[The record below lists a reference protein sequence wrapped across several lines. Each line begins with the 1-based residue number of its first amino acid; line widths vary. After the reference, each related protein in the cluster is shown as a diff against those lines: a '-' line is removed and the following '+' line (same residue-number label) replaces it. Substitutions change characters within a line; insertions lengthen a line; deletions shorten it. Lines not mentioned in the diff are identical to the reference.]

1 MFRHCI
7 KIIVFFILLTP
18 AGSLTA
24 QTDGHEPLPKAKRA
38 FDNAITYWNALS
50 FDKAEKELQ
59 KAIGIDSAFID
70 PYILLGDIAFD
81 RSHYDEA
88 IRYYNQAIAIDSS
101 FSPTLYYLLGKV
113 YFEKEDY
120 AAAASLFGYFLEL
133 PGIRKDQ
140 RGFALDFYQKA
151 EFRRHALENPVPF
164 EPENLGQYVN
174 SEHDEYVN
182 SITLDEKNMVF
193 TLMQPDTLVKGRYT
207 PLCSPI
213 HSLKDA
219 IPKAL

>member
-7 KIIVFFILLTP
+7 KIIVFFILLIP

-24 QTDGHEPLPKAKRA
+24 QTDGYEPLPKAKRA

-50 FDKAEKELQ
+50 FDKAEKELR

-81 RSHYDEA
+81 RSHYDDA

-120 AAAASLFGYFLEL
+120 AAAASSFGYFLEI

-140 RGFALDFYQKA
+140 RGFARDFYQKA
-151 EFRRHALENPVPF
+151 EFRRHAFENPVPF
-164 EPENLGQYVN
+164 EPEN
-174 SEHDEYVN
+174 
-182 SITLDEKNMVF
+182 
-193 TLMQPDTLVKGRYT
+193 
-207 PLCSPI
+207 
-213 HSLKDA
+213 
-219 IPKAL
+219 